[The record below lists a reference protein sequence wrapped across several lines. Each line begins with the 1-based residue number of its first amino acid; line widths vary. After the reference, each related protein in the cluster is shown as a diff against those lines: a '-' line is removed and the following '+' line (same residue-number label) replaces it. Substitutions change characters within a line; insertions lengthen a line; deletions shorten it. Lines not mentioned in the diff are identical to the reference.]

1 MKVIH
6 EIEPV
11 WDAGSKVLILGTM
24 PSPASRKAGFFYM
37 HAQNR
42 FWQIMQNLFCEKFEF
57 KNNAPEKEL
66 AVRERR
72 DFLLRHNI
80 ALWDVLSECSI
91 SGASDSTIK
100 EAVPNDF
107 TRIFSGADIKQLFCT
122 GKTAFNLYK
131 KYCSK
136 KYNAPFTYLPSTS
149 PANRARWQ
157 DSALVAEYEQIKSFL
172 NESLT

>member
-6 EIEPV
+6 SIEPV

-80 ALWDVLSECSI
+80 ALWDVLSECS
-91 SGASDSTIK
+91 
-100 EAVPNDF
+100 
-107 TRIFSGADIKQLFCT
+107 T

-157 DSALVAEYEQIKSFL
+157 DSALAAEYEQIKSFL
-172 NESLT
+172 N

>member
-24 PSPASRKAGFFYM
+24 PSPASRKAGVVYM

-42 FWQIMQNLFCEKFEF
+42 FWQIMQNLFC
-57 KNNAPEKEL
+57 EKEL

-107 TRIFSGADIKQLFCT
+107 TRIFSGADIKQVFCT

-136 KYNAPFTYLPSTS
+136 KYNAPFIYLPSTS

-157 DSALVAEYEQIKSFL
+157 DSALAAEYEQIKSFL